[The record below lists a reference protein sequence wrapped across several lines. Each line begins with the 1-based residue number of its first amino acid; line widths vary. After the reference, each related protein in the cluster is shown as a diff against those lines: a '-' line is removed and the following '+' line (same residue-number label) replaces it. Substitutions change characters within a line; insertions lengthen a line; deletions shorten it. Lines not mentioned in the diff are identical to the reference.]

1 MVEWNFDSEFHD
13 TDNQAYIDAVDLLK
27 LVSERGSATP
37 KDASEARRRENIIR
51 LQFRR
56 LEGYGLLRKVGHEVY
71 ELTEQGEAFLEE
83 DNLQD
88 VISQEN
94 PSRNLSEDRI
104 IDFNG
109 LTPDTITEFNVE
121 EFFEAPDHDYGL
133 VSNDRDLTHR
143 RIRNVKNSRLNR
155 VMKEFPLDEPV
166 AEQCAHWVRAIV
178 GIHFF
183 PDANHRT
190 AMATLS
196 FLLDVNDIEYL
207 EWPGSE
213 IERAVLKSKIIRTLL
228 VDVRFDNLWEKDEL
242 FVHWHRHFQNLL
254 YDVDCSIDR
263 TYTIEELKTL
273 LDNARDLKTAL

>member
-13 TDNQAYIDAVDLLK
+13 TNNQAYIDAVDLLECI
-27 LVSERGSATP
+27 SERGLATP
-37 KDASEARRRENIIR
+37 KGISEARRRENVIR
-51 LQFRR
+51 LQCRR

-71 ELTEQGEAFLEE
+71 ELTEQGEAFLEQ
-83 DNLQD
+83 DNLPD
-88 VISQEN
+88 ALGQEN
-94 PSRNLSEDRI
+94 SPQNLANVRI

-121 EFFEAPDHDYGL
+121 EFFEDPDHDYGL

-155 VMKEFPLDEPV
+155 VMKEFPLAEPV
-166 AEQCAHWVRAIV
+166 VEQCAHWVRAMV

-196 FLLDVNDIEYL
+196 FLLDVNNIKYP
-207 EWPGSE
+207 EWPGGE

-228 VDVRFDNLWEKDEL
+228 VDVRFDNLWERDEL
-242 FVHWHRHFQNLL
+242 FVHWQRYFQNLL
-254 YDVDCSIDR
+254 YDVDCTIDR
-263 TYTIEELKTL
+263 TYSIEDLKAL
-273 LDNARDLKTAL
+273 LDTARDLKTAL